1 MEYWRVGFSN
11 PLLQHSIPPILHR
24 MKRFDC
30 LKIIASQIG
39 DALVVS
45 SAGAMTLEWNTLH
58 PSDGNLRVRTLGL
71 CSSIALGV
79 ALGLP
84 RRKVLALDGDGSL
97 LMNLCALPT
106 VARMHPRNLIH
117 VVFDNEVYEASG
129 SKQTATACGA
139 DLVGIASAAGIKNS
153 RWAKS
158 LDEFSQ
164 AFAEAWQ
171 RNDLCFIGAKVSTAR
186 AQVAPYPMDEVENK
200 YRFIRHVERTENI
213 EILKSNLPAS
223 YS

>member
-1 MEYWRVGFSN
+1 
-11 PLLQHSIPPILHR
+11 

-30 LKIIASQIG
+30 LKILSAAVG

-45 SAGAMTLEWNTLH
+45 SAGAMTLEWNALR

-71 CSSIALGV
+71 CSSIALGM

-84 RRKVLALDGDGSL
+84 HRRIIALDGDGSL
-97 LMNLCALPT
+97 LMNLCSLPT
-106 VARMHPRNLIH
+106 IARMHPKNLVHI
-117 VVFDNEVYEASG
+117 VFDNEIYEASG
-129 SKQTATACGA
+129 SKMTATGCGT
-139 DLVGIASAAGIKNS
+139 DLVGIAAAAGIRNA

-164 AFAEAWQ
+164 AVAAALTGG
-171 RNDLCFIGAKVSTAR
+171 DLHFIGAKVTAER
-186 AQVAPYPMDEVENK
+186 TEVPPYPVDEVENK
-200 YRFIRHVERTENI
+200 YRFIRHVEMTEKI
-213 EILKSNLPAS
+213 EILRTNLPAS